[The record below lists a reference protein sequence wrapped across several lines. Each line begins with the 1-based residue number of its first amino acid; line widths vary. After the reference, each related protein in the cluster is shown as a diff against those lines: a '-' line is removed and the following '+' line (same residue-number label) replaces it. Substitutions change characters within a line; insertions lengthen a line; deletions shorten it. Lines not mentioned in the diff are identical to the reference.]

1 MFKEATKL
9 TPLYHLARQ
18 KGARMVMV
26 GGWQVA
32 ADFGD
37 AAAEATVCRTAVAL
51 ADFSHW
57 GRLVVEGKEAMGL
70 LQAELGVDVL
80 GVGAG
85 TAVHST
91 THLYR
96 LRPDRFL
103 LNTAAGEEQAM
114 LAALNRAASQADSLI
129 TVGDSSH
136 GLVQLMLVG
145 PHAAQLLRRLC
156 GLDFHDTVFPTLTA
170 KQSSVA
176 KTTQT
181 ILRHDFG
188 SVSAYSLLG
197 AASLA
202 VYVWGVVLE
211 AGANLGVRVVGET
224 AVSSLSPSFHRI

>member
-18 KGARMVMV
+18 KGARMVTV
-26 GGWQVA
+26 GRWQVA

-37 AAAEATVCRTAVAL
+37 VTAESRVCRTAVGL

-57 GRLVVEGKEAMGL
+57 GRLIIEGKAAMEL
-70 LQAELGVDVL
+70 LQGELGVEAL
-80 GVGAG
+80 GIGGG
-85 TAVHST
+85 TAVSPT

-103 LNTAAGEEQAM
+103 LNTAAGEEQPL
-114 LAALNRAASQADSLI
+114 LATLNRAASQADSLI
-129 TVGDSSH
+129 SVGDSSH
-136 GLVQLMLVG
+136 GLAQLLLVG
-145 PHAAQLLRRLC
+145 PHAARLLSRLC
-156 GLDFHDTVFPTLTA
+156 GLNFHDAAFPTLTA
-170 KQSSVA
+170 KQSSVG

-188 SVSAYSLLG
+188 STPAYSLLG

-202 VYVWGVVLE
+202 VYLWGVVLE
-211 AGANLGVRVVGET
+211 AGADLGVRVVGET
-224 AVSSLSPSFHRI
+224 AVSRLRE

>member
-1 MFKEATKL
+1 MFNEAAKL

-18 KGARMVMV
+18 KGARMGVR

-32 ADFGD
+32 GDFGD
-37 AAAEATVCRTAVAL
+37 VAAEVAACRTAVGL

-57 GRLVVEGKEAMGL
+57 GRLVVEGKAAMAL
-70 LQAELGVDVL
+70 LQGALGVGEL
-80 GVGAG
+80 GVGAA
-85 TAVHST
+85 TAVNPT

-96 LRPDRFL
+96 LRPDRLL
-103 LNTAAGEEQAM
+103 LNTAAGEEQA
-114 LAALNRAASQADSLI
+114 LFAALSRAASQSDSLI

-136 GLVQLMLVG
+136 GLAQIMLVG
-145 PHAAQLLRRLC
+145 PCAARLLRRLC
-156 GLDFHDTVFPTLTA
+156 GLDFHDTVFPTRTA

-176 KTTQT
+176 KTAQT

-188 SVSAYSLLG
+188 AVPAYSLLG

-211 AGANLGVRVVGET
+211 AGGDLGVRVVGET
-224 AVSSLSPSFHRI
+224 AVNPLVAQLMVQ

>member
-1 MFKEATKL
+1 MFKEATKF
-9 TPLYHLARQ
+9 TPLYHLARRN
-18 KGARMVMV
+18 GARMVTV
-26 GGWQVA
+26 AGWQVA

-37 AAAEATVCRTAVAL
+37 VVAEATVCRTAVAL

-57 GRLVVEGKEAMGL
+57 GRLVVEGQEAMGL

-80 GVGAG
+80 GVGAA
-85 TAVHST
+85 TAVNPT

-103 LNTAAGEEQAM
+103 LNTAAGEEQAIF
-114 LAALNRAASQADSLI
+114 ATLNRAASQADSLI

-136 GLVQLMLVG
+136 GLAQLMLVG

-156 GLDFHDTVFPTLTA
+156 GLDFHDTAFPTLTA

-188 SVSAYSLLG
+188 NLPAYSLLG

-202 VYVWGVVLE
+202 VYLWGVVLE
-211 AGANLGVRVVGET
+211 EGKGWGVGVVGET
-224 AVSSLSPSFHRI
+224 AVNQLIAQP